1 MTQAD
6 APTGHRW
13 GSLGDVPDP
22 PEGDRVPLYSVDIS
36 GSLPLNDR
44 RLLSYFQICLWT
56 PEGLFF
62 LSVCLSVWQSVLF
75 VLLYPRLINPGM
87 MGQRQ
92 SSPTPLSL
100 MTEYFKEVKKGARD
114 LSVKIKKDKLLFA
127 AQNGCLSIWAGLRK
141 ARLTWKLR
149 TKSKISSSDRRPDT
163 LTKSPIS

>member
-44 RLLSYFQICLWT
+44 RLLSYFQFCLWT

-100 MTEYFKEVKKGARD
+100 MTILKRSKRVPVT
-114 LSVKIKKDKLLFA
+114 SVLK
-127 AQNGCLSIWAGLRK
+127 LRK
-141 ARLTWKLR
+141 INYFLQHRMAVFPYGLAFGRHV
-149 TKSKISSSDRRPDT
+149 
-163 LTKSPIS
+163 